1 MYGEPRR
8 LRPDVNVPLFARL
21 EGCIE
26 CTQRDGH
33 PVFIAFLP
41 DANAIAGVVL
51 RIGAPKTTTED
62 KTSALF
68 AGKKQRWRQPCE
80 SLIAKV
86 KKFAPGVAV
95 AVGGTYVSLV
105 REGKKFA
112 ILQPSSADRL
122 DIGIKLK
129 GERLNAPSK
138 PRENGTQWL
147 PIARKF
153 AKRKTSTKNCS
164 RGSVEHTTVLPSD
177 YPIGADTLGLFAE
190 MPLSQRELTI
200 FSHSA
205 VYRTSALVVGSRM
218 RIVIVSVSSTN

>member
-1 MYGEPRR
+1 VYGEPRR

-86 KKFAPGVAV
+86 KKFAPGVAA

-129 GERLNAPSK
+129 GERLNAPFEAAGK
-138 PRENGTQWL
+138 WNAMVTHRAKIRETEDIDEELFSWL
-147 PIARKF
+147 RRAYDSA
-153 AKRKTSTKNCS
+153 AK
-164 RGSVEHTTVLPSD
+164 
-177 YPIGADTLGLFAE
+177 
-190 MPLSQRELTI
+190 
-200 FSHSA
+200 
-205 VYRTSALVVGSRM
+205 
-218 RIVIVSVSSTN
+218 